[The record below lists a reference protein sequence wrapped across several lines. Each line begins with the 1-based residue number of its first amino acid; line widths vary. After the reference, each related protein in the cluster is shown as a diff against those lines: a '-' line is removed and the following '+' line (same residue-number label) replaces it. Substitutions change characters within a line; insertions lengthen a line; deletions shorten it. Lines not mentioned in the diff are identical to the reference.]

1 MKKLLSTTLLAG
13 SLAFSLNANTLD
25 ECVQAYKAGAL
36 DKAESLCTQAA
47 KEDSKSFWANFWLFD
62 TYISKGE
69 YKKALA
75 PAQKLEKL
83 AKTLKEYSLAY
94 GQQGVVYAYLGDKK
108 QELRYKLKSLEANRK
123 IGDRGEIGTSL
134 HNLGTYYR
142 GIGNLD
148 EAKKQF
154 TEALEYET
162 DKSSLSNTYNSLSLL
177 YSDQGD
183 TQKTIENSQ
192 KAVQL
197 AKDGGDFVSSAHF
210 SVGLAAHYID
220 SARYDEA
227 KPLLDSA
234 LQISRDRGARDVE
247 SYALKWLGILAARQG
262 DKNNAKRYYIQALDI
277 ATATGDASAVTDI
290 KAWLNQLN

>member
-1 MKKLLSTTLLAG
+1 MKKLLSATLLAG
-13 SLAFSLNANTLD
+13 SLAFSLNANTLE

-36 DKAESLCTQAA
+36 DMAEALCTKAA
-47 KEDSKSFWANFWLFD
+47 KEDSKSFWANFWLCK
-62 TYISKGE
+62 TYLDEGE

-94 GQQGVVYAYLGDKK
+94 GQQGVVYSYLGDKK
-108 QELRYKLKSLEANRK
+108 QELKYQLKSLDADRK

-134 HNLGTYYR
+134 HNLGSYYR
-142 GIGNLD
+142 GIGNFD

-162 DKSSLSNTYNSLSLL
+162 GKVSLADTYNSLSIL

-183 TQKTIENSQ
+183 IQKATENSQ

-197 AKDGGDFVSSAHF
+197 SKEGGDFVSSAHY
-210 SVGLAAHYID
+210 SVGLAAKYIN

-234 LQISRDRGARDVE
+234 LQIAKDRGARSTE
-247 SYALKWLGILAARQG
+247 SYAFKVLGFLAAKQG
-262 DKNNAKRYYIQALDI
+262 DKSSAKRYYMQALEI
-277 ATATGDASAVTDI
+277 ATATGNASAVADI
-290 KAWLNQLN
+290 KNLINELK